1 LLDWAQLRQRGGGRL
16 LLANHAEGLAEAP
29 YVTRAM
35 GRPLFCR
42 DVPTL
47 GAILEALPA
56 SQRDETSVRHSP
68 SGGMLFAEVAR
79 RG

>member
-1 LLDWAQLRQRGGGRL
+1 
-16 LLANHAEGLAEAP
+16 
-29 YVTRAM
+29 M

-42 DVPTL
+42 DAAAL

-56 SQRDETSVRHSP
+56 SQRDTITVRHSP